1 MVALTRI
8 HALGFFASLVTVT
21 SAGLAADPLAAVKSV
36 RVETLGSKP
45 GAADVVKELDR
56 ELRKT
61 AGLQVADAGN
71 ADATIRG
78 DCEIWVRGY
87 VSLNPRAGSGP
98 GRGTPIYGGFLS
110 VELRDRQNGVLWSYL
125 ATPHAGTADAARDL
139 SRQVARSLKLALEKA
154 ARKDHP

>member
-1 MVALTRI
+1 LNRI
-8 HALGFFASLVTVT
+8 HVVGFLASLVTVA

-45 GAADVVKELDR
+45 GSADVLKELDR
-56 ELRKT
+56 ELQKT
-61 AGLQVADAGN
+61 AGLHLAPAAGD

-87 VSLNPRAGSGP
+87 VSLNPRAGTGP
-98 GRGTPIYGGFLS
+98 GRGTPVYGGFLS
-110 VELRDRQNGVLWSYL
+110 VELRGRNNAVLWSYL
-125 ATPHAGTADAARDL
+125 ATPHPGASDAARDL

-154 ARKDHP
+154 ARKDQP